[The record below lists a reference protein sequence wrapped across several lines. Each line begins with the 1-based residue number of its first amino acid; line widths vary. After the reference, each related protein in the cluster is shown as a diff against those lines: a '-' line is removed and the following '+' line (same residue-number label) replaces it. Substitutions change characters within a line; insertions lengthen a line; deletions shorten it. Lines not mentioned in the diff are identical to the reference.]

1 MIDAIIGGAVKVG
14 SGIAGMIGARKD
26 KKASENAAQK
36 SWQRNYEAQKEF
48 AQNSIQ
54 WRVQDAKAA
63 GINPYAV
70 VSGQSAG
77 YTPQDTSYQTNYQ
90 GAASHAMNAL
100 GEAMGQLNA
109 AMAAEDLK
117 GKKLDNDKKA
127 VELLNA
133 QMKASMGQKSAT
145 LPAFAG
151 QTNPIQKS
159 TGMMVV
165 TSPRGEQY
173 FVPGNE
179 DADFSPAYLRQLY
192 DSMYDRKVYSE
203 AAKLSKR
210 HIPALGVLGYYNVP
224 SEELD
229 RNIPNLKASAIARD
243 YGTAAG
249 LLSIPYYHAQD
260 FVGKMGARLRRALG
274 LRKR

>member
-1 MIDAIIGGAVKVG
+1 MIGSIIQGAASVASGIGGL
-14 SGIAGMIGARKD
+14 IGARKD
-26 KKASENAAQK
+26 KKAAENAAEK

-54 WRVQDAKAA
+54 WRVQDAKNA

-70 VSGQSAG
+70 ISGQSAG

-90 GAASHAMNAL
+90 GAASHAMNQFS
-100 GEAMGQLNA
+100 EAMGQLNT

-127 VELLNA
+127 VDLLNA

-145 LPAFAG
+145 LPAFNG

-192 DSMYDRKVYSE
+192 DSMYDKKVYDE
-203 AAKLSKR
+203 GAKLSKR
-210 HIPALGVLGYYNVP
+210 HIPALGLLGYYNVP

-229 RNIPNLKASAIARD
+229 RNISNLKAAQIAEE

-249 LLSIPYYHAQD
+249 LLSVPYYHAQD
-260 FVGKMGARLRRALG
+260 FVSKLGSRLARALG

>member
-1 MIDAIIGGAVKVG
+1 MIGNIIGGAAQAA
-14 SGIAGMIGARKD
+14 SGIAGIIGARKD
-26 KKASENAAQK
+26 KKAAENAAEK

-54 WRVQDAKAA
+54 WRVQDAKQA

-90 GAASHAMNAL
+90 GAASHAMNSL

-145 LPAFAG
+145 LPAFEG
-151 QTNPIQKS
+151 QTNPIQKA

-179 DADFSPAYLRQLY
+179 DADFSPAYVRQLY
-192 DSMYDRKVYSE
+192 DSMYDRKVYEE

-210 HIPALGVLGYYNVP
+210 HMPALGVLGYYNVP
-224 SEELD
+224 AEELD
-229 RNIPNLKASAIARD
+229 KNMPNIKASQIARD

-260 FVGKMGARLRRALG
+260 FVKNMSYRLQRALG
-274 LRKR
+274 LKKR